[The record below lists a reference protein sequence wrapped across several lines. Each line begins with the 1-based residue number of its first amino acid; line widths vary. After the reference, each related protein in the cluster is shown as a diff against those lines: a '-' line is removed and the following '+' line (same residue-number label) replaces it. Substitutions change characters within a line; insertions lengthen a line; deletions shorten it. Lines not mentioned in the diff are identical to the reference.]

1 MSRGF
6 ESIVKHE
13 NKLESPLET
22 LQGDVILLKDTSAIS
37 LTYSYMQLVPY
48 LLARHPTHLSC
59 TSFQNYAKCV
69 EIRVHSNVS
78 TITCVPDWCYERGRN
93 SLQVMPPCSPHLT
106 HTCVTSLL
114 MYNGYVLGLLRTRLR
129 ANVFLA
135 VACTLPLYYLRL
147 AATNN
152 N

>member
-22 LQGDVILLKDTSAIS
+22 LQGDVILLKECNQFNIFVYAATLSTRTAFYAFILHVIS
-37 LTYSYMQLVPY
+37 ELCKMRRNPNALRYQHDHVRPGLVQ
-48 LLARHPTHLSC
+48 R
-59 TSFQNYAKCV
+59 
-69 EIRVHSNVS
+69 
-78 TITCVPDWCYERGRN
+78 YERGRN
-93 SLQVMPPCSPHLT
+93 SLQVMPPCSPHLI
-106 HTCVTSLL
+106 HTCVTSPL
-114 MYNGYVLGLLRTRLR
+114 MYNDYVSGLLRTRLR

-147 AATNN
+147 AVTNN